1 MFEKYLKHYLNKY
14 DVLFLTLVTYM
25 SSFKNE
31 GEKKLEDKD
40 KLSQGESGPI
50 KLCTLTCNFVCQLGA

>member
-1 MFEKYLKHYLNKY
+1 MGGQE
-14 DVLFLTLVTYM
+14 LTQQ
-25 SSFKNE
+25 